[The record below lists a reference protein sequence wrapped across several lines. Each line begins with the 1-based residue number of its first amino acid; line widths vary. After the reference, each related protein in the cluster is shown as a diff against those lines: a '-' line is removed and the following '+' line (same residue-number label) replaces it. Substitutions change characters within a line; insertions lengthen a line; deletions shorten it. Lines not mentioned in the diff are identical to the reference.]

1 MNVVN
6 MPIVANSAL
15 QEALDVQRRAWLA
28 EPQLSY
34 EARIADLGGL
44 GRWVEA
50 EQEAVIAA
58 IDADFGSRSR
68 METLLSE
75 ILIVQASIKHTKSR
89 LKGWMRPRRRR
100 ADFMNFPLAR
110 NRLIP
115 QSVGVVGV
123 IAPWN
128 FPLLLSFN
136 PLVSVFAA
144 GNPAMVKMSEAS
156 PRLAELLIRTAPKYF
171 PPEKLQI
178 FADDGTLGP
187 AFSALPFDHLAFTG
201 STQTGRA
208 VMASAARNLTP
219 VTLELGG
226 KSPAIVAPDFPLQT
240 AAERIL
246 WAKTLNAGQV
256 CLAVDYAFV
265 PAGREEEFTA
275 LAKRLVAKRF
285 PDLNGADYTSIV
297 NERNYARLEAL
308 VEDARAKGA
317 RIVDLAEGQ
326 KPDRSRRKF
335 PPLVVLGATDDMR
348 LTHEEIFGPILPL
361 FGYRDRQEVADYV
374 NARARPLAL
383 YPFSRDRGFSDFFI
397 ERVISGGVSI
407 NDAILHGAQP
417 DLPFGGVGN
426 SGIGHYQ
433 AREGFET
440 FSKLR
445 PVFEQGPATPIQW
458 LFQPPHGP
466 LARRLIDVM
475 IWLNR

>member
-1 MNVVN
+1 

-15 QEALDVQRRAWLA
+15 QEALDLQRRAWLA

-34 EARIADLGGL
+34 EARIADLGAL
-44 GRWVEA
+44 GRWIEA
-50 EQEAVIAA
+50 EQEPIIAA
-58 IDADFGSRSR
+58 IAADFGSRSR

-89 LKGWMRPRRRR
+89 LKGWMKPRARR
-100 ADFMNFPLAR
+100 ADPLSFPLAR
-110 NRLIP
+110 NRVIP
-115 QSVGVVGV
+115 QPVGVVGV

-144 GNPAMVKMSEAS
+144 GNPAMVKLSEAS

-187 AFSALPFDHLAFTG
+187 AFSALPFDHLVFTG

-246 WAKTLNAGQV
+246 WAKTLNAGQI

-285 PDLNGADYTSIV
+285 PDLNGADSRRLSTSAIM
-297 NERNYARLEAL
+297 RGSRRSSRTRGPR
-308 VEDARAKGA
+308 ARASSIWRRG
-317 RIVDLAEGQ
+317 RS
-326 KPDRSRRKF
+326 PTDRAASSRRSSF
-335 PPLVVLGATDDMR
+335 SAPPTTCG
-348 LTHEEIFGPILPL
+348 
-361 FGYRDRQEVADYV
+361 
-374 NARARPLAL
+374 
-383 YPFSRDRGFSDFFI
+383 
-397 ERVISGGVSI
+397 
-407 NDAILHGAQP
+407 
-417 DLPFGGVGN
+417 
-426 SGIGHYQ
+426 
-433 AREGFET
+433 
-440 FSKLR
+440 
-445 PVFEQGPATPIQW
+445 
-458 LFQPPHGP
+458 
-466 LARRLIDVM
+466 
-475 IWLNR
+475 